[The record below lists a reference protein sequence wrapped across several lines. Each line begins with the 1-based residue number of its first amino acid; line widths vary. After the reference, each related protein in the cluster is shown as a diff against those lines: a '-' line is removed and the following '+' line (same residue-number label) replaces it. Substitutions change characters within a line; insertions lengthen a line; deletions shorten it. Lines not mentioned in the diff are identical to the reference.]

1 MSACYMYT
9 HVIVCNNI
17 RLSFVSN
24 VLSMIYIISLSI
36 CFPWKKITAF
46 ESFNHLLYYWLNFSS
61 RGIAAKTDFDNHI
74 CYFEKY
80 MYFPE
85 FKRKPVVFSTIVL
98 HSPWLSTKR
107 QGTEPCPKLPGLR
120 GFSQLSIPVIEPS
133 QSVRG
138 PFHLSICIWS
148 DDRLSACLPLSNT
161 RGVF

>member
-9 HVIVCNNI
+9 HAIVCNNI

-24 VLSMIYIISLSI
+24 FLSMIYIISLSSCI
-36 CFPWKKITAF
+36 PSTPSPPLNLFIIY
-46 ESFNHLLYYWLNFSS
+46 SLLLIKFSS
-61 RGIAAKTDFDNHI
+61 KGITVKTDFNNHI

-98 HSPWLSTKR
+98 HSPWLSAKR
-107 QGTEPCPKLPGLR
+107 QGTEPCPKLPDLR

-138 PFHLSICIWS
+138 PYHLSICIWS
-148 DDRLSACLPLSNT
+148 DDRPSACLPLSNT